1 MPKHGD
7 YVYVDFI
14 LNDIDHKCNDGYEN
28 DYGIHIWSW
37 KYDDDL
43 YIMNDME
50 VLWFIKLWLLYI
62 C

>member
-1 MPKHGD
+1 MTLMID
-7 YVYVDFI
+7 NDMLRWLI
-14 LNDIDHKCNDGYEN
+14 LQLWAHDEIYKTDMTIKRD
-28 DYGIHIWSW
+28 
-37 KYDDDL
+37 DDDL